1 MRRPMTGCASSAL
14 SDRGDNALQLAGDGF
29 GDRLQ
34 RRISN
39 MLHGYGRVDGGDLD
53 PAAADILHDD
63 VARQHRSDL
72 VIGGQRL
79 VRQRRVTRAEDPILP
94 EIEVELFLHRRLD
107 IDFGQNAK
115 ALGFERLDDAFYR
128 GGETPAHG
136 LGDIVLHLNPST
148 EPGARRFVCAI
159 WGSGIAATD
168 RNDGDTED
176 NQSDHKHADASEAAH
191 SVTHS
196 PSPVSAHHAAAAL
209 TGTVGLRLG
218 NGRQTQGRERE
229 YAEQKRWIAKL

>member
-39 MLHGYGRVDGGDLD
+39 MLHGDGRVDGGDLD
-53 PAAADILHDD
+53 AAAADILHDD

-94 EIEVELFLHRRLD
+94 EIEVELFLHRRFD
-107 IDFGQNAK
+107 IDFSQNAK
-115 ALGFERLDDAFYR
+115 ASALSDSMTRSTVAGKVPL
-128 GGETPAHG
+128 T
-136 LGDIVLHLNPST
+136 VL
-148 EPGARRFVCAI
+148 A
-159 WGSGIAATD
+159 
-168 RNDGDTED
+168 
-176 NQSDHKHADASEAAH
+176 
-191 SVTHS
+191 
-196 PSPVSAHHAAAAL
+196 
-209 TGTVGLRLG
+209 
-218 NGRQTQGRERE
+218 
-229 YAEQKRWIAKL
+229 